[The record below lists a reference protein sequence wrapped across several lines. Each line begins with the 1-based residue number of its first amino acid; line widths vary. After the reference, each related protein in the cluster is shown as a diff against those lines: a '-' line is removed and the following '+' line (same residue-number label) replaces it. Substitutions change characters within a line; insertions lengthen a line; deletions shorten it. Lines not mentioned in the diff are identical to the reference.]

1 MLAGFIPVLCLLA
14 FDTTN
19 AIVLDRVVIAVGR
32 RAIKASDIDRDL
44 RLTAFLNNAPLDTS
58 NATKKA
64 SGERLIDQQIIRQ
77 EIATGQYPRA
87 SDEEAARLIEQLRVG
102 RFHNSDAQFRA
113 ALSRYGVTDSQLR
126 DQLLWQLTV
135 LRFIDIRFRPA
146 AQVGDDDLHKY
157 YTAHLAELKRQYP
170 QDSSFETLEATI
182 RETLEATETDKQFE
196 EWLASS
202 RKTTRIEYH
211 QEALR

>member
-1 MLAGFIPVLCLLA
+1 MIAGFIPVLWLLA

-19 AIVLDRVVIAVGR
+19 AIVLDRIAIAVGR

-44 RLTAFLNNAPLDTS
+44 RLTAFLNNAPLDIS
-58 NATKKA
+58 NTAKKA
-64 SGERLIDQQIIRQ
+64 AAERLIDQQIIRQ

-87 SDEEAARLIEQLRVG
+87 SDQEAARLREQIRTG
-102 RFHNSDAQFRA
+102 RFHNSDVQFRA
-113 ALSRYGVTDSQLR
+113 ALSRYGITDSQLR

-146 AQVGDDDLHKY
+146 AQVSDDDLHKY
-157 YTAHLAELKRQYP
+157 YETHLVELKRQFP
-170 QDSSFETLEATI
+170 RDSSFETLEPTI
-182 RETLEATETDKQFE
+182 RETLEATQTDKQFE